1 MNARRILAD
10 QLGASAAEFALV
22 LPLLCLLLFGIID
35 AGRWMWSYNEMEKA
49 TQTGA
54 RVASAT
60 QIIPSGIAGTWVG
73 QTVNGTVLTQGDNIP
88 VSAIGTI
95 ACTKAATTLSC
106 SCTGVN
112 LVIPSGVTNP
122 ASCPGTINSTGWDA
136 ILSRM
141 KNIYPE
147 ITDANVEVDY
157 KASGLGYAG
166 DPDGL
171 NISPL
176 ITVRLRGLS
185 FRPLSLLMI
194 TSIKALPAAAT
205 TISAED
211 ELGTQSN

>member
-1 MNARRILAD
+1 MTTRGLLAD
-10 QLGASAAEFALV
+10 RRGASAAEFALV

-54 RVASAT
+54 RVAAVT
-60 QIIPSGIAGTWVG
+60 QIIPTGLTGTWVG
-73 QTVNGTVLTQGDNIP
+73 QTVNGAILTQGDNIP
-88 VSAIGTI
+88 ASAIGII
-95 ACTKAATTLSC
+95 ACTKKSGTLGC
-106 SCTGVN
+106 TCTGVSVN
-112 LVIPSGVTNP
+112 SPL
-122 ASCPGTINSTGWDA
+122 SCPGTIDSTGWTA
-136 ILSRM
+136 IIARM
-141 KNIYPE
+141 KNIYPD

-166 DPDGL
+166 DPGGL

-176 ITVRLRGLS
+176 ITVKLSGLA

-205 TISAED
+205 TLSAED
-211 ELGTQSN
+211 QLGTQSN

>member
-10 QLGASAAEFALV
+10 RRGASAAEFAMV

-54 RVASAT
+54 RVAAVT
-60 QIIPSGIAGTWVG
+60 QIIPTGLAGTWVG
-73 QTVNGTVLTQGDNIP
+73 QTVNGIILTQGDNIP
-88 VSAIGTI
+88 ASAIGTI
-95 ACTKAATTLSC
+95 TCTKPSATLSC
-106 SCTGVN
+106 SCTGVS
-112 LVIPSGVTNP
+112 VIDPVF
-122 ASCPGTINSTGWDA
+122 CPGTINANGWMA
-136 ILSRM
+136 IVARM
-141 KNIYPE
+141 QNIYPD

-166 DPDGL
+166 DPGGID
-171 NISPL
+171 ISPL
-176 ITVRLRGLS
+176 ITVKLSGLS

-194 TSIKALPAAAT
+194 KTVKALPAAAT

-211 ELGTQSN
+211 QLGAQSN